1 MTAQASGAVT
11 VEQVSG
17 LRRLGVVLR
26 RLAGFEVAG
35 MVSLWLWVRRRRHGV
50 PESATAVPYA
60 GAVAST
66 MVMFL
71 VVSIVELVAVE
82 ILLRAVGAP
91 APLRHAILLI
101 DAYGVLIALAVIAA
115 TVTRP
120 HVIGPDEI
128 RVRNA
133 AFLDVRV
140 PRRLVT
146 EVAMVRNYN
155 EQGTILVDGDVLVVS
170 AIAQTN
176 LVVELAEP
184 VRVVRPLGRIAH
196 VRTIRFFA
204 DDPTAALAALDATR
218 QPGPTARPKDAVTSS
233 ESGRTVGRSSSSPSP
248 PGGRAA

>member
-1 MTAQASGAVT
+1 MTA
-11 VEQVSG
+11 
-17 LRRLGVVLR
+17 RRLGVVLR
-26 RLAGFEVAG
+26 RLVGFEAAG
-35 MVSLWLWVRRRRHGV
+35 LVSLWLWVRRRRHGV

-66 MVMFL
+66 MAMFL

-82 ILLRAVGAP
+82 ILLRAIGAP
-91 APLRHAILLI
+91 DPLRHAILLV

-140 PRRLVT
+140 PRRLVA
-146 EVAMVRNYN
+146 EVRMVRNYN
-155 EQGTILVDGDVLVVS
+155 EQGTIRVDGDVLIVA

-184 VRVVRPLGRIAH
+184 LRVVRPLGRLAH

-204 DDPTAALAALDATR
+204 DDPVAALSAWSTRQAATGRDTATR
-218 QPGPTARPKDAVTSS
+218 PAAAMPVSRAAAPSAPTA
-233 ESGRTVGRSSSSPSP
+233 
-248 PGGRAA
+248 GGRAQGRTPGS

>member
-1 MTAQASGAVT
+1 MTA
-11 VEQVSG
+11 
-17 LRRLGVVLR
+17 RRLGVVLR
-26 RLAGFEVAG
+26 RLVGFEAAG

-82 ILLRAVGAP
+82 ILLRAIGAP
-91 APLRHAILLI
+91 DPLRHAILLI

-146 EVAMVRNYN
+146 EVRLVRNYN
-155 EQGTILVDGDVLVVS
+155 EQGTIRVDGDVLIVS

-184 VRVVRPLGRIAH
+184 LRVVRPLGRIAH

-204 DDPTAALAALDATR
+204 DDPVAALSAWSTRQAATGRDTATR
-218 QPGPTARPKDAVTSS
+218 SAVATPVSRAAAPNAPTAGGQDQ
-233 ESGRTVGRSSSSPSP
+233 GRT
-248 PGGRAA
+248 PGS

>member
-1 MTAQASGAVT
+1 MTARPDRAAARRNGGGT
-11 VEQVSG
+11 PVEQVG
-17 LRRLGVVLR
+17 ALRRLGVVPR
-26 RLAGFEVAG
+26 RLVGFEAAG
-35 MVSLWLWVRRRRHGV
+35 LVSLWLWVRRRRHGV

-71 VVSIVELVAVE
+71 VVSVVELVAVE

-120 HVIGPDEI
+120 HVIGPDGI
-128 RVRNA
+128 RIRSA

-146 EVAMVRNYN
+146 EVRLVRNYN
-155 EQGTILVDGDVLVVS
+155 EQGTIRVDGDVLIVS

-176 LVVELAEP
+176 LVVELTEP
-184 VRVVRPLGRIAH
+184 LRVVRPLGRVAY

-204 DDPTAALAALDATR
+204 DDPAAALAAATSS
-218 QPGPTARPKDAVTSS
+218 GAAVTSS
-233 ESGRTVGRSSSSPSP
+233 GSG
-248 PGGRAA
+248 

>member
-1 MTAQASGAVT
+1 MTA
-11 VEQVSG
+11 
-17 LRRLGVVLR
+17 RRVGVALR
-26 RLAGFEVAG
+26 RLAGFEGAG
-35 MVSLWLWVRRRRHGV
+35 LVSLWLWVRRRRHGV

-60 GAVAST
+60 GAVALT

-71 VVSIVELVAVE
+71 VVSVVELVAVE
-82 ILLRAVGAP
+82 ILLRAIGAP
-91 APLRHAILLI
+91 APLRHGILI
-101 DAYGVLIALAVIAA
+101 VDAYGVLIALAVIAA

-128 RVRNA
+128 RVRSA

-146 EVAMVRNYN
+146 EVRMVRNYN
-155 EQGTILVDGDVLVVS
+155 EQGTILVDGDTLIVS

-184 VRVVRPLGRIAH
+184 VRVVRPLGRVAH

-204 DDPTAALAALDATR
+204 DDPTSALAAWSTGPAATDR
-218 QPGPTARPKDAVTSS
+218 PGPSPVSPATAPSAPTAGGRDQ
-233 ESGRTVGRSSSSPSP
+233 GRT
-248 PGGRAA
+248 PGS